1 MPAASI
7 LAAQSALAP
16 AGIAAERL
24 FDLFWWMAAGG
35 TVIWLAFIGLAV
47 YTLRARPESRNHG
60 RANLLIIGGGAIIP
74 TVVLGVVLVYGLALL
89 PDLLAPAP
97 EEQSEDCRLRR
108 AVVVASTLS
117 TGGRS
122 GGRPCK

>member
-1 MPAASI
+1 MPAAFI
-7 LAAQSALAP
+7 LTAQSALAP

-24 FDLFWWMAAGG
+24 FDLSWWMAAGG

-74 TVVLGVVLVYGLALL
+74 TVVVW
-89 PDLLAPAP
+89 
-97 EEQSEDCRLRR
+97 
-108 AVVVASTLS
+108 
-117 TGGRS
+117 
-122 GGRPCK
+122 